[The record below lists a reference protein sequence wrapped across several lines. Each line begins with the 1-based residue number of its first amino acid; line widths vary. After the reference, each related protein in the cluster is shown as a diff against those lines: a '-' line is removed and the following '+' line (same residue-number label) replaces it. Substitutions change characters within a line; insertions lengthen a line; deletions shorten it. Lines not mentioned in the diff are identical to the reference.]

1 MKDERRVEETERDGV
16 MERGRRESLLDEARS
31 TASELDHLMRRARHE
46 APEVHS
52 RLRTALEALQ
62 LVRLRVPLRAR
73 DPLVHGPARHCVQG
87 RPDVELLLC
96 SPWPQ

>member
-1 MKDERRVEETERDGV
+1 MMKDERRVEETERDGV

-31 TASELDHLMRRARHE
+31 AASELDHLVRRARHE

-62 LVRLRVPLRAR
+62 LLTARLSLDDEFRNN
-73 DPLVHGPARHCVQG
+73 
-87 RPDVELLLC
+87 
-96 SPWPQ
+96 